1 MTISN
6 RDLISCIE
14 NFISAKKTTL
24 SDTPNTIKKKELES
38 YLEEFAAGQGIDYK
52 KKEEPTRT
60 SYSFTV
66 QGQEALVEF
75 FYRYSH
81 FYTRHSITLK

>member
-1 MTISN
+1 MY
-6 RDLISCIE
+6 RELYFRKED
-14 NFISAKKTTL
+14 TL

-38 YLEEFAAGQGIDYK
+38 YLEEFAAEQGIDFE

-60 SYSFTV
+60 IYSFTV
-66 QGQEALVEF
+66 QGQVALVEF